1 MQSRRRRRDRLRDKS
16 IPKSLAAA
24 LQTAPASKSIR
35 PARHDPL
42 FSAESRLGI
51 ANPAPMTMRLNR
63 GKMAAN
69 RRFPW
74 AQAHACG
81 PLAGSVILGITE
93 FDFISAGLRDTLP
106 LRG

>member
-69 RRFPW
+69 RRFR
-74 AQAHACG
+74 
-81 PLAGSVILGITE
+81 LGLKRMP
-93 FDFISAGLRDTLP
+93 AARRP
-106 LRG
+106 VR